1 MQPSS
6 DFPIRLTVC
15 DDGASARRL
24 VNELQQAGFTA
35 KEISVVCSQESCKRA
50 FAEFVHEEP
59 AGSQTSEALNTAGM
73 GALGLGTA
81 AALAAI
87 VTTGGAAIMAVGAF
101 AGVALT
107 GTFAAT
113 MMTRGA
119 EKELADYYDQAITH
133 GKILVAVETQ
143 DESQQRVA
151 DRILGLEGTPP
162 TAIPS
167 ESPGEDPPG
176 EDPPSQS

>member
-6 DFPIRLTVC
+6 KFPIRLTVC
-15 DDGASARRL
+15 DTAASAHRL

-35 KEISVVCSQESCKRA
+35 KEISVVCSQESCERE
-50 FAEFVHEEP
+50 FAEFVHEHP
-59 AGSQTSEALNTAGM
+59 AGSQTSDALNSAGM

-87 VTTGGAAIMAVGAF
+87 FTAGGAAIMAVGAF

-107 GTFAAT
+107 GTFASM

-119 EKELADYYDQAITH
+119 EKELADYYDQALTH

-143 DESQQRVA
+143 DEARQRVA
-151 DRILGLEGTPP
+151 DEILSREGTPP

-167 ESPGEDPPG
+167 ESPGDDPA
-176 EDPPSQS
+176 SQ